1 MSIFVSVASYC
12 DPMLGF
18 TLERAAVTAKHP
30 EALHFGVV
38 DQSLTAAQPTLRWPR
53 RVSYLRIDPVDARGP
68 CWARALAMTLYAG
81 ESWFLQ
87 IDSHMDFD
95 AHWDVRLIEQAKALL
110 SGRAGAVLASYPNPF
125 TLENGQPVHKVVG
138 DQVLAHVVKPNTGF
152 DPGHLVLAFEAHPV
166 PVSEPLP
173 GFHLAAG
180 CLFAPGRFAVEFPY
194 DPRLYF
200 HGEEQALTLRLYTH
214 GWDIFHPPG
223 LPFYHLYNVG
233 EAAGKRPM
241 HWDAAEDA
249 RRAVKWSER
258 EKLSRQRL
266 GDLVSGATLGVY
278 GLGRARTLADY
289 ATLSGIDYA
298 RKSLGPQAYK
308 PLAPVGKEPTP
319 VPMSQSR

>member
-18 TLERAAVTAKHP
+18 TLERAASTAKHP

-38 DQSLTAAQPTLRWPR
+38 DQSPTVAKPSLRWPR

-87 IDSHMDFD
+87 LDSHMDFD
-95 AHWDVRLIEQAKALL
+95 THWDVRLIDQARALL
-110 SGRAGAVLASYPNPF
+110 PGRTGVVLASYPNPF

-138 DQVLAHVVKPNTGF
+138 DRVLAHVVKPNTGF
-152 DPGHLVLAFEAHPV
+152 DPGHLVLTFEAHPV
-166 PVSEPLP
+166 PVEEPLP

-223 LPFYHLYNVG
+223 LPLYHLYNVG

-241 HWDAAEDA
+241 HWDPAEDA
-249 RRAVKWSER
+249 RRAVRWSER

-266 GDLVSGATLGVY
+266 GDLVAGAPLGVY

-289 ATLSGIDYA
+289 AALSGIDYA

-308 PLAPVGKEPTP
+308 PLAPVAQITEE
-319 VPMSQSR
+319 R

>member
-18 TLERAAVTAKHP
+18 TLERAACTAKHP

-38 DQSLTAAQPTLRWPR
+38 DQSPTVAKPTLRWPR

-87 IDSHMDFD
+87 VDSHMDFD
-95 AHWDVRLIEQAKALL
+95 PHWDVRLVEQAKALL
-110 SGRAGAVLASYPNPF
+110 AGRAGVVLASYPNPF
-125 TLENGQPVHKVVG
+125 TLENGQPVHKVVS
-138 DQVLAHVVKPNTGF
+138 DQVLAHVVKPGTGF
-152 DPGHLVLAFEAHPV
+152 DPGHLVLTFEARPV
-166 PVSEPLP
+166 PVNEPLP
-173 GFHLAAG
+173 GFHVAAG
-180 CLFAPGRFAVEFPY
+180 CLFAPGRFALDFPY

-200 HGEEQALTLRLYTH
+200 HGEEQALALRLFTH
-214 GWDIFHPPG
+214 GWDIFHPPR
-223 LPFYHLYNVG
+223 LPIYHLYNVG

-241 HWDAAEDA
+241 HWDPAEDA

-266 GDLVSGATLGVY
+266 GDLVAGAPLGVY
-278 GLGRARTLADY
+278 GLGRVRTLADY
-289 ATLSGIDYA
+289 AAYSGIDYA
-298 RKSLGPQAYK
+298 RKSLAPQAYK
-308 PLAPVGKEPTP
+308 PLAIAEEN
-319 VPMSQSR
+319 S